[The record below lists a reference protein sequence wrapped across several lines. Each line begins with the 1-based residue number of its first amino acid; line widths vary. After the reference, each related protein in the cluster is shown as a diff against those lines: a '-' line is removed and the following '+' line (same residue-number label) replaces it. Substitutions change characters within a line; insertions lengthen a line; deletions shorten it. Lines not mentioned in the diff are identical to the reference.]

1 MKAKNRKRRQRVIM
15 NTVFLIMILFIV
27 LLLGILGI
35 MRIRRDKNL
44 DLTMAYQE
52 QESLDNAGEF

>member
-35 MRIRRDKNL
+35 MRIRANTKVETNGI
-44 DLTMAYQE
+44 
-52 QESLDNAGEF
+52 ESE